1 MSIMLSEK
9 KFVKIFLS
17 QTPRNFRGV
26 YETIFVVSKTAED
39 ESDEDEAPPPPLVTV
54 KEVHSAMQTVLRF
67 EEQANSESN
76 IRSEELHFLRKLHKQ
91 YQREYE
97 KLKKQTSIREFFNNE
112 N

>member
-1 MSIMLSEK
+1 MERYVLSINDTIATEGILSDQD
-9 KFVKIFLS
+9 II
-17 QTPRNFRGV
+17 G
-26 YETIFVVSKTAED
+26 FVVSKTAED
-39 ESDEDEAPPPPLVTV
+39 ESDEDEAPPPSLVTV

-97 KLKKQTSIREFFNNE
+97 KLKKQTSIREFLIMKIKKQ
-112 N
+112 